1 MAGSTYGKI
10 LTMTTWGES
19 HGAGVGVVV
28 DGCPA
33 GLALCEEDVQRY
45 LDRRKP
51 GQSRLRRSAARAI
64 RWRSCQAFLK
74 GGRRARRSRCWCG
87 TRISIR
93 RITVRSPVIT
103 VPDMQII
110 PSMKNTVSGI
120 TGASDVLRD
129 ARRSDAWQ
137 QALSRQSCWNP
148 RTFG

>member
-33 GLALCEEDVQRY
+33 GLALCEEDIQTY
-45 LDRRKP
+45 LNRRKP
-51 GQSRLRRSAARAI
+51 GQSKFA
-64 RWRSCQAFLK
+64 
-74 GGRRARRSRCWCG
+74 
-87 TRISIR
+87 T
-93 RITVRSPVIT
+93 
-103 VPDMQII
+103 
-110 PSMKNTVSGI
+110 
-120 TGASDVLRD
+120 

-148 RTFG
+148 